1 MHLRNW
7 IKSEYIIGFICIF
20 VIYMHLDYSLL
31 LFFLLLLVPDV
42 SMIGYFINTKIGA
55 ILYNIVHHFSLPTIL
70 ITICIVFNIPTVTP
84 IALIWIAHILMDRA
98 FGFGLKYAND
108 FKETHLQ
115 KII

>member
-1 MHLRNW
+1 MTIRF
-7 IKSEYIIGFICIF
+7 Y
-20 VIYMHLDYSLL
+20 
-31 LFFLLLLVPDV
+31 FFLLLLVPDV

-55 ILYNIVHHFSLPTIL
+55 ILYIVHHFSLPTIL
-70 ITICIVFNIPTVTP
+70 LTICIVFNISTVTP
-84 IALIWIAHILMDRA
+84 IALIWIAHILMDRG